1 MFTLTAIEILFISN
15 LIPSAFIFNPLKT
28 SSLIPQFSICSLCD
42 SRYVRSALFFKTL
55 EGFVEAGPQFALQ
68 LSLLLQGRWGESSQ
82 SVLEPIIDITMEDNE
97 ELTDQITTTWMPL
110 LQEQNQ
116 SLKIFDR
123 IYDQGDSFYLKSN
136 LYDFG

>member
-1 MFTLTAIEILFISN
+1 M
-15 LIPSAFIFNPLKT
+15 
-28 SSLIPQFSICSLCD
+28 
-42 SRYVRSALFFKTL
+42 RSALFFKTL

-136 LYDFG
+136 LYDSKNM